1 LLAGTAD
8 DGMRRTFTLHLSISF
23 LEKGLIMHIHL
34 KNKDRRRGKADGGV
48 TLYLSFLILLIF
60 SGCFLIYK
68 GGDIRDT
75 YSLLALPSIVMVI
88 GLSVR
93 FIVRVRT
100 DRRWEKLGGGEAKLM
115 MRDRPRNKE
124 KRRDLLDAGFTLC
137 FIAVSLIATGYLLYT
152 AGLDAEPGS
161 SAIFQCAVYL
171 LITSIGLSITFIYR
185 IYVSW
190 NRRKSPS

>member
-1 LLAGTAD
+1 MNDLT
-8 DGMRRTFTLHLSISF
+8 
-23 LEKGLIMHIHL
+23 EKKGSVMYIHSR
-34 KNKDRRRGKADGGV
+34 NKDRRRGKADAGV

-68 GGDIRDT
+68 GGDIRNT
-75 YSLLALPSIVMVI
+75 YSLLALPSIVMAI

-93 FIVRVRT
+93 FIARVRT
-100 DRRWEKLGGGEAKLM
+100 DRRREKLGGEEAKLRM
-115 MRDRPRNKE
+115 QDRSRNKE
-124 KRRDLLDAGFTLC
+124 KRRDLVDGGFTLC
-137 FIAVSLIATGYLLYT
+137 FMTVSLIATGYLLYT

-171 LITSIGLSITFIYR
+171 LMTSIGLSITFIYR